1 MCHCKEVSDL
11 EQLTNEQIENDLRS
25 YRTIIDSDNIRIK
38 NMIKNKLESNPY
50 IKYALNH
57 VKHDDDY
64 DEDDDDNIT
73 SNILPYYAVFD
84 TQTEV
89 DNFLCFETSY
99 DELQR
104 HNGTF
109 KLQQIIF
116 YVLCHSRSV
125 NDSTLGMARHDLI
138 SALLKDQF
146 DYTDI
151 FGMKIHCVSDKP
163 GLVDS
168 RYVSRTIVF
177 EAITDNNI
185 VKTVNGIPRLINKQR
200 GHLIT
205 DEGIRNKSKQI

>member
-1 MCHCKEVSDL
+1 MEK
-11 EQLTNEQIENDLRS
+11 LTNEQIENDLRS

-125 NDSTLGMARHDLI
+125 NDEILGMARHDMLASLI
-138 SALLKDQF
+138 RDQF

-185 VKTVNGIPRLINKQR
+185 VKTVNGVPRLINKQR

>member
-1 MCHCKEVSDL
+1 MAE
-11 EQLTNEQIENDLRS
+11 LTNEQIEKDLKS
-25 YRTIIDSDNIRIK
+25 YRTIIDSDDIRIK
-38 NMIKNKLESNPY
+38 NIIKNKLESNPY

-57 VKHDDDY
+57 VKHDEDY
-64 DEDDDDNIT
+64 DDDDDDNNV

-104 HNGTF
+104 YDKTK

-116 YVLCHSRSV
+116 YILCHSRSV
-125 NDSTLGMARHDLI
+125 NDEILGMARHDLI
-138 SALLKDQF
+138 SSLVRDQF

-168 RYVSRTIVF
+168 RYVSRTLIF
-177 EAITDNNI
+177 EATTDNN
-185 VKTVNGIPRLINKQR
+185 VAKTVNGVPRLINKQR
-200 GHLIT
+200 GLSIS
-205 DEGIRNKSKQI
+205 DDAIRVKTK

>member
-1 MCHCKEVSDL
+1 MEK
-11 EQLTNEQIENDLRS
+11 LTNEQIEKDLRS

-38 NMIKNKLESNPY
+38 NIIKNKLESNPY

-57 VKHDDDY
+57 VKRDGEYVDY
-64 DEDDDDNIT
+64 DDDDNVV

-89 DNFLCFETSY
+89 DNFLCFETLY

-104 HNGTF
+104 YDKTK

-116 YVLCHSRSV
+116 YILCHSRSV
-125 NDSTLGMARHDLI
+125 NDEILGMARHDLI
-138 SALLKDQF
+138 SSLVRDQF

-168 RYVSRTIVF
+168 RYVSRTLIF
-177 EAITDNNI
+177 ESITDNN
-185 VKTVNGIPRLINKQR
+185 VAKTVNGVPRLINKQR
-200 GHLIT
+200 GLSIS
-205 DEGIRNKSKQI
+205 DDAIRVKTK

>member
-1 MCHCKEVSDL
+1 MIGGEDVEKITKEEIEKDL
-11 EQLTNEQIENDLRS
+11 KS

-38 NMIKNKLESNPY
+38 NIIKNKLQSNPY
-50 IKYALNH
+50 IQYVLNH
-57 VKHDDDY
+57 TKNEDVFEE
-64 DEDDDDNIT
+64 EDDDDNNI
-73 SNILPYYAVFD
+73 SNILAYYAVFD

-89 DNFLCFETSY
+89 DNFICFETSY

-104 HNGTF
+104 YDKTK

-125 NDSTLGMARHDLI
+125 NDLELGMARHDVLGELI
-138 SALLKDQF
+138 KDQF

-168 RYVSRTIVF
+168 RYVSRTLIF
-177 EAITDNNI
+177 ESITDNN
-185 VKTVNGIPRLINKQR
+185 VAKTVNGIPRLINKQR

-205 DEGIRNKSKQI
+205 DEGIRNKR

>member
-1 MCHCKEVSDL
+1 MCHCKEVGDL

-185 VKTVNGIPRLINKQR
+185 VKTVNGVPRLINKQR

>member
-1 MCHCKEVSDL
+1 ME
-11 EQLTNEQIENDLRS
+11 ELTNEQIEKDLRS

-38 NMIKNKLESNPY
+38 NIIKNKLESNPY

-57 VKHDDDY
+57 VKHDEDY
-64 DEDDDDNIT
+64 DEDDDDNNV

-104 HNGTF
+104 YDKTK

-116 YVLCHSRSV
+116 YILCHSRSV
-125 NDSTLGMARHDLI
+125 NDDILGMARHDVIAELV
-138 SALLKDQF
+138 KDQF

-168 RYVSRTIVF
+168 RYVSRTLIF
-177 EAITDNNI
+177 ESVTDNN
-185 VKTVNGIPRLINKQR
+185 VAKTVNGVPRLINKQR
-200 GHLIT
+200 GLSIS
-205 DEGIRNKSKQI
+205 DDAIRVKTK